1 MTSVIYFDL
10 LAKVKAY
17 LPKSPIPVRTHVC
30 RKAISGPVTMA
41 TKASKAKNLAH
52 LQRVV
57 LYTIELAS
65 YNHSSIPVIWN
76 SVH

>member
-1 MTSVIYFDL
+1 MTSVSYFNL

-17 LPKSPIPVRTHVC
+17 LPKSPTPVRTHVC
-30 RKAISGPVTMA
+30 RKAISGPVIKA

-52 LQRVV
+52 LQRE
-57 LYTIELAS
+57 LYPIELAS
-65 YNHSSIPVIWN
+65 YNHSSVPEIRN